1 MSDKNNKINIAIIGA
16 GIFGITAALKL
27 KENNFSVDIFEA
39 SSDILQGASYNNQNR
54 LHLGFHYPRDSETV
68 KQCAQGYED
77 FYNQFNSCVKTNFS
91 NAYFI
96 SSENSLTSSKNYLEF
111 CIKNE
116 LQFKKIDLNNFE
128 PKIEHCDLGILT
140 NELVYDASE
149 LRIFLKNELIKKN
162 IQPQLNSKIN
172 SIKKNLNDFTLTHKN
187 EKKQYDC
194 IINTTYSN
202 INQFDKLLGIDEVD
216 YQFEYTMVPIIEWM
230 DKPIGIT
237 IMDGPFMTIL
247 PFGKSKKS
255 LLYHVTHSVVDS
267 TISKKMPE
275 NWSNPSSSPSSFI
288 DKKSLF
294 DKMITS
300 TEYFVSTIKH
310 AKLLGYL
317 EGPRIILPRLDATD
331 TRPSIISEPIPG
343 FISVFTGKVV
353 HCTWVANEISKNLL
367 KKYA

>member
-1 MSDKNNKINIAIIGA
+1 MSNKNKKINIAIIGA
-16 GIFGITAALKL
+16 GIFGITTALKL
-27 KENNFSVDIFEA
+27 HENNFSIDMFES

-68 KQCAQGYED
+68 KQCAQGYQD
-77 FYNQFNSCVKTNFS
+77 FYNQFNCCIKGNFR

-96 SSENSLTSSKNYLEF
+96 SSENSLTSPESYLEF
-111 CIKNE
+111 CTKNKLE
-116 LQFKKIDLNNFE
+116 FKKIDLNNFK

-162 IQPQLNSKIN
+162 IRIQLNSEIKN
-172 SIKKNLNDFTLTHKN
+172 IKKNLNGFTLTHRN

-202 INQFDKLLGIDEVD
+202 INQFDKLLGLDEVD
-216 YQFEYTMVPIIEWM
+216 YQFEYTMVPIIEWI
-230 DKPIGIT
+230 DNSIGIT

-247 PFGKSKKS
+247 PFGKSKNF
-255 LLYHVTHSVVDS
+255 LLYHVVHSVIDS
-267 TISKKMPE
+267 TISKKIPE
-275 NWSNPSSSPSSFI
+275 GWSNLLSSPSSSI
-288 DKKSLF
+288 SKKSLF
-294 DKMITS
+294 DKIITS
-300 TEYFVSTIKH
+300 TEHFVSTIKH

-317 EGPRIILPRLDATD
+317 EGPRIVLPRLDDTD

-343 FISVFTGKVV
+343 FISVFSGKVV
-353 HCTWVANEISKNLL
+353 HSSWVANEISKNLI